1 MKPGFNILLLL
12 SFIAYC
18 IPASATT
25 YYFSTS
31 GSDSS
36 NGLSS
41 ATPKRSI
48 AAANEL
54 MGDGNIILFKRGD
67 VWYIPKGTIKLDNRS
82 NCTLDAY
89 GNGKRPVIAG
99 LALIDDTWTY
109 EGKNVWSNP
118 TGYNDAL
125 RVFVNNISRIS
136 LHHKANNN
144 PVLTDLNT
152 TDEYLFDGATGKL
165 YIQHTSAKTPPKNVV
180 MLPAWPAPPLVS
192 MLNTTNVTLRNI
204 EFWGGGNV
212 STIRIYAPSSNI
224 LIDKCIVTRSNEMGI
239 FAINIQQNMN
249 VVENLVIQDCIIDKA
264 WTLAENNLK
273 PEVFLKGDGVAFMH
287 GVKGSVVK
295 NCKITNWGH
304 DGVSVIATEFTTG
317 IYGVKYNK
325 IEGNDISAGNSA
337 YMHAFGVTGFK
348 DLAMYNI
355 FKRNY
360 CHGYSSG
367 NTIGGNT
374 NFVFSNIFADLKVS
388 KLLQHSQAPHA
399 LNIAT
404 WTVKDKNGI
413 SGTVECKN
421 NWIVN
426 NTIYNTDSYSF
437 RLDRSD
443 AEGDVT
449 TLMDNQ
455 IHNNLALNY
464 GLDTTYVIDP
474 QHSSPPVR
482 VGLRILNSVSPGVTF
497 FRNNNFWVV
506 WDTSITRPVALYKTK
521 FYNAAQL
528 NNCLEC
534 GPGNVTGNTQ
544 LNPYLGKF
552 FNLTSTSSTLLRT
565 GGYLYK
571 PSIAASGLPTSE
583 FVDYYGKPWPEL
595 RISVGA
601 IQY

>member
-1 MKPGFNILLLL
+1 MKHSFNVLLLL
-12 SFIAYC
+12 SFIVFC
-18 IPASATT
+18 TPAAATT

-31 GSDSS
+31 GSDSN

-41 ATPKRSI
+41 AGPKKSI

-67 VWYIPKGTIKLDNRS
+67 VWYIPQGTIKLDNRS

-99 LALIDDTWTY
+99 MALIDDTWTY
-109 EGKNVWSNP
+109 EGNNVWSNP
-118 TGYNDAL
+118 TGYADAL
-125 RVFVNNISRIS
+125 RVFVNNVSRIS
-136 LHHKANNN
+136 LRDKANNN
-144 PVLTDLNT
+144 PVVTDLNT
-152 TDEYLFDGATGKL
+152 TDEYLFDGASRKL
-165 YIQHTSAKTPPKNVV
+165 YIMHTTSKTPPKNVA
-180 MLPAWPAPPLVS
+180 MIAAWPAPPLVS
-192 MLNTTNVTLRNI
+192 MLNTTNITLRNI

-224 LIDKCIVTRSNEMGI
+224 LIEKCIITRSNEMGI

-264 WTLAENNLK
+264 WTVAENNLK

-304 DGVSVIATEFTTG
+304 DGVSVIATEFMTG

-325 IEGNDISAGNSA
+325 IEGNDISAGNSG
-337 YMHAFGVTGFK
+337 YMHAFSVTGFK

-360 CHGYSSG
+360 CHDYSSG
-367 NTIGGNT
+367 NTIAGNN

-388 KLLQHSQAPHA
+388 KLLQHKQAPHA
-399 LNIAT
+399 MNVAT
-404 WTVKDKNGI
+404 WTLMDK
-413 SGTVECKN
+413 SGVTGPLECKN

-443 AEGDVT
+443 EQGDVT

-455 IHNNLALNY
+455 IHNNLLLNW

-474 QHSSPPVR
+474 QHSSPPLR
-482 VGLRILNSVSPGVTF
+482 LGLRILVSVSAGATF
-497 FRNNNFWVV
+497 FRNNNFWVN
-506 WDTSITRPVALYKTK
+506 WDTTSTRRVALYRTS

-528 NNCLEC
+528 TNCAEC

-544 LNPYLGKF
+544 LNPSLGKF
-552 FNLTSTSSTLLRT
+552 YNLTSTSSALLRS
-565 GGYLYK
+565 GGYLYR
-571 PSIAASGLPTSE
+571 SGIAASGLPLAE
-583 FVDYYGKPWPEL
+583 LVDYYGKPWPDPG
-595 RISVGA
+595 ISVGA